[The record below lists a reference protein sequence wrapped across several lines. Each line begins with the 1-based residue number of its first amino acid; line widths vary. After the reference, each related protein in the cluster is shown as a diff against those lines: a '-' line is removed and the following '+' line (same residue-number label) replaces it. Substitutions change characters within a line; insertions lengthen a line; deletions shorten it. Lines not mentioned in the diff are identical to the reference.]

1 METFYDKVKKIVD
14 ERRIEV
20 GDNKELFPD
29 NHLGIQY
36 SELKFNKNENIY
48 NLLVKDINVSKY
60 MEFIQ
65 SPKSS
70 ECYLPDTLISDY
82 ENQKNYI
89 TKIVILNSY
98 PGNNCFNA
106 NVLLDPDLP
115 SFKYSQADLLS
126 HVFRNDL
133 RSDVDFAKTIL
144 SINGK
149 FLSFF
154 DESITTDPKMVGL
167 SIINDKTDY
176 LKSFMDTITSNN
188 DVIKDYKVGLSFI
201 SKGLQIM
208 DNNVDALY
216 EEVFEKNFHEPFTAG
231 LAWNNDD
238 VILYDWLS
246 NVKFVRELMTINEDF
261 VDYITTDGKIAH
273 MNDNS
278 DIKVKTI

>member
-1 METFYDKVKKIVD
+1 METFYEKVKKIVD

-29 NHLGIQY
+29 NHLGIHR
-36 SELKFNKNENIY
+36 SELEFNKNENIY
-48 NLLVKDINVSKY
+48 NFLVKDINVSKY
-60 MEFIQ
+60 TEFIQ

-70 ECYLPDTLISDY
+70 ECYLPDTLMNDY

-98 PGNNCFNA
+98 SNNNCFHD
-106 NVLLDPDLP
+106 NVLLDSDLP
-115 SFKYSQADLLS
+115 SSKYSQADLLA

-133 RSDVDFAKTIL
+133 RSDREFAKTIL

-176 LKSFMDTITSNN
+176 LESFMDTIANN
-188 DVIKDYKVGLSFI
+188 NEVIKDYQVGLSFI

-216 EEVFEKNFHEPFTAG
+216 EEVFERKFHEPFTAG
-231 LAWNNDD
+231 LAWNNNFG
-238 VILYDWLS
+238 ILYDWLS
-246 NVKFVRELMTINEDF
+246 DEKFIGGLMMKNEEF
-261 VDYITTDGKIAH
+261 VGYITTDGKTIH